1 MEERKIILY
10 LICHP
15 NKGRRQ
21 SFSKHN
27 LVGCLEVLLLPPG
40 HLLPNLDVTGG
51 DHVAGQ
57 GEEARGQAG
66 LGQHPVL
73 DLVEADRLVI
83 PPPVPARY
91 VQQVGLC

>member
-1 MEERKIILY
+1 MKAKKGNELATRWQLISLQILLRY
-10 LICHP
+10 LLTD
-15 NKGRRQ
+15 NG
-21 SFSKHN
+21 
-27 LVGCLEVLLLPPG
+27 VA
-40 HLLPNLDVTGG
+40 GG

-57 GEEARGQAG
+57 GEESGGQAG
-66 LGQHPVL
+66 LGQHPIL